1 MMKKTLTASAL
12 LSALLLATAPVHAQS
27 DAQTPPPAAQQPAAN
42 IDDAQLEKF
51 AAALDDIAKIQEDAM
66 ARLSQVEDQ
75 QKAQAIQQE
84 ANENMVDAVNDS
96 GLSVED
102 YNLIANQLQTN
113 PELQERLQAL
123 R

>member
-1 MMKKTLTASAL
+1 MKKTLTASAL

-27 DAQTPPPAAQQPAAN
+27 DAQTPPPAAQPAAN

>member
-1 MMKKTLTASAL
+1 MKKTLTVSAL